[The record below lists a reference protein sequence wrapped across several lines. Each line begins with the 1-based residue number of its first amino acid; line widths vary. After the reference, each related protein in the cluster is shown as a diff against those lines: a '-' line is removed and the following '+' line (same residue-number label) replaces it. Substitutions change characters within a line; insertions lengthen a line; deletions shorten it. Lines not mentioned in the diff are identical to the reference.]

1 MTFAFA
7 LHVLVGLSP
16 VLGFLA
22 ALVFLDSYKLV
33 AMRTVVL
40 VVLSGVVAAIACYF
54 ANGWL
59 LGRLGIG
66 FAGYARYVGPVVEE
80 IAKGLVIVALHDDGA
95 KGWGESCSII
105 GSPAPSLEGA
115 RGRRPVPGTA
125 IRSRWARRADSL
137 SARAPQRRRFGWCRE
152 R

>member
-40 VVLSGVVAAIACYF
+40 VVL
-54 ANGWL
+54 L
-59 LGRLGIG
+59 KR
-66 FAGYARYVGPVVEE
+66 R
-80 IAKGLVIVALHDDGA
+80 DDHYGA
-95 KGWGESCSII
+95 DDE
-105 GSPAPSLEGA
+105 
-115 RGRRPVPGTA
+115 
-125 IRSRWARRADSL
+125 
-137 SARAPQRRRFGWCRE
+137 
-152 R
+152 